1 MVSFQLRFN
10 QKLVTFKLP
19 NTQSLVENMAD
30 LNYPLRKEVKRDRY
44 VLNKE
49 GLEQAI
55 NKAVKETMEQMSKE
69 VDEWINQDVIPLIE
83 ESAQEVLDGINVV
96 NNNFVVQHKSSTK
109 KQSKSHAMKFA
120 EELAKALVKSV
131 GDILEDTLHP
141 KGRY

>member
-1 MVSFQLRFN
+1 MS
-10 QKLVTFKLP
+10 
-19 NTQSLVENMAD
+19 D
-30 LNYPLRKEVKRDRY
+30 LNYPLQKKKKRDRY

-55 NKAVKETMEQMSKE
+55 NKAVKETLEQMSKE
-69 VDEWINQDVIPLIE
+69 IDQWINQDVILLIE

-109 KQSKSHAMKFA
+109 KQSKSLAMKFA
-120 EELAKALVKSV
+120 EELAKAIVKSV
-131 GDILEDTLHP
+131 GDILEDTIFP